1 MHYKTIKLDR
11 RHAWHQDFVHMIEF
25 EKRGFFQGKL
35 VNNSGVLEFDRG
47 RRWFNNTFGWSQDVD
62 TRSAMILSGSV
73 KPTLFSMEDI
83 NPLWAYG
90 VKYNDYRIYVA
101 TDKEL
106 NWFMLSHPRTV

>member
-47 RRWFNNTFGWSQDVD
+47 RRWFNNTFGWSRDVE
-62 TRSAMILSGSV
+62 TRQRMLKADS
-73 KPTLFSMEDI
+73 DI
-83 NPLWAYG
+83 HKTDEYNKKWSWSIAY
-90 VKYNDYRIYVA
+90 DEYRIYVA
-101 TDKEL
+101 SDAEL
-106 NWFMLSHPRTV
+106 NWFVLAHTRVL